1 MTLKTGVMM
10 LKIQLC
16 GTGINLILKY
26 IRIENSYFELQKFI
40 NKIKNVNNK
49 LNGKKKSHHYCF
61 VFFCTVFLSNKCSLL
76 LNNNVIHAYVR

>member
-40 NKIKNVNNK
+40 NTIKKNLNNK
-49 LNGKKKSHHYCF
+49 LNGKKNHII
-61 VFFCTVFLSNKCSLL
+61 TVLYFSAQYFYQISA
-76 LNNNVIHAYVR
+76 AYF